1 MCDATNRYSFWF
13 CLLWIQAYALNPLR
27 VVQIE
32 QGEFTEMAWQAI
44 TAAVDVARDSKQ
56 QVVEP
61 EHLMKALLEQRNGLA
76 RRIFAK
82 AGIDNTALLQATERF
97 IERQPKVRWTCAS
110 PSSTVACVLV
120 ERSQKFSRP

>member
-1 MCDATNRYSFWF
+1 
-13 CLLWIQAYALNPLR
+13 
-27 VVQIE
+27 VQIE

-61 EHLMKALLEQRNGLA
+61 EHLMKSLLEQRNGLA

-110 PSSTVACVLV
+110 PASTVACVLL
-120 ERSQKFSRP
+120 ECSQKFSRP

>member
-1 MCDATNRYSFWF
+1 M
-13 CLLWIQAYALNPLR
+13 
-27 VVQIE
+27 QIE

-61 EHLMKALLEQRNGLA
+61 EHLMKGLLEQRNGLA

-97 IERQPKVRWTCAS
+97 IERQPKVRWTYTSPAS
-110 PSSTVACVLV
+110 AVACVLL
-120 ERSQKFSRP
+120 ECSQKFSRP